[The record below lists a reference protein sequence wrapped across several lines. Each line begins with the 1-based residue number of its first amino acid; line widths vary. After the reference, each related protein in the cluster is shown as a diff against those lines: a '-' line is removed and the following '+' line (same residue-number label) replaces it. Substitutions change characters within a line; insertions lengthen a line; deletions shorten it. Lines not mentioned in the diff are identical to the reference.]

1 MKIGDLKKSIFLSDY
16 FESKKNCLSVR
27 NNEEKDKKGEAI
39 LDHVNLTSK
48 GDFISLNNSLLK
60 KSNEIFSK
68 ENAARSRISF
78 RRECDGICFLELEG
92 KRYLLLIEVKSGF
105 NEIKNKGLEQ
115 LVASYV
121 RVRCLLNTISAYC
134 PEDYEEKA
142 IIVSYPYC
150 VKPIT
155 DNKEVL
161 SSKTGIVLTNE
172 IKRANNDYS
181 AALKVDGH
189 VTVDLKRY
197 NVDKCCLRPTLVNP
211 TIDVSHCVVETN
223 SVSANIDIDS
233 FL

>member
-1 MKIGDLKKSIFLSDY
+1 MKIEDLKESIFLSEY
-16 FESKKNCLSVR
+16 FESKKESLRVR
-27 NNEEKDKKGEAI
+27 NNEEQDKQGEPI
-39 LDHVNLTSK
+39 LDHVDLISK
-48 GDFISLNNSLLK
+48 GEFIYLNNCLLK
-60 KSNEIFSK
+60 KSKEIFSK

-121 RVRCLLNTISAYC
+121 RVRCLLNTISTYC

-142 IIVSYPYC
+142 IIVSYPYF

-161 SSKTGIVLTNE
+161 GSKTEMVSANE
-172 IKRANNDYS
+172 IKRANNEYS
-181 AALKVDGH
+181 TALKVDGR
-189 VTVDLKRY
+189 VTVELKRY
-197 NVDKCCLRPTLVNP
+197 NVDKCCLRPALVNP
-211 TIDVSHCVVETN
+211 TIDVSHCIVEMN
-223 SVSANIDIDS
+223 SVSANIDIDH